1 MNYNL
6 STQKFFKDLKL
17 VNTMSKRNII
27 ILFLSFLVSS
37 FFDILGLS
45 LIGPYT
51 EYFFFDEVN
60 RDNYLIKLIS
70 LISNN
75 QNDIFLYSTMFLI
88 IIFISKAFFGFYVVK
103 KIIYFSNIEQ
113 AKLITKLSIN
123 ILSKNKKN
131 ASSAE
136 VINNFLYNIRIFTDQ
151 TLITT
156 LRLCSEMVVVIA
168 ILSYLFISYFLVSV
182 LIFMSMFIAI
192 FTYIFLIQK
201 KLIKF
206 GKVATVSSHKVIQET
221 VNIMSGIK
229 DIIIYSKEKFFRNQ
243 IKNNTYNQMI
253 NSANATTYAVLPKY
267 FYDGFF
273 ISIFILILY
282 FGSATLTKNEV
293 IVYISVMGLATYRLL
308 PCLFQISLC
317 ISNLKFS
324 KSHFQ
329 SIVRLTNDLNKENE
343 LEKNF
348 KSEKKYTN
356 IESLNLLN
364 INFKY
369 QNETNKKSIFEN
381 FNINLN
387 KGEKVYLHGNSGK
400 GKTTIANIIC
410 GFDKFENGKYIV
422 NNDNIL
428 NIKKFAKENIAYC
441 SQNPFITQGSIID
454 NITMFE
460 ENINNEKLEFAVEAS
475 CFKEVLKKKNIS
487 LNHEISDLGE
497 NFSGGE
503 KQRIQIARSLYFD
516 KKIIIFDETTS
527 AIEIDLERKILE
539 NLSLYLNDK
548 IFLFIS
554 HRKSNLEFFDRI
566 IDL

>member
-206 GKVATVSSHKVIQET
+206 GKVATVSSHKIIQET

-369 QNETNKKSIFEN
+369 QNETNKKIIFKN

>member
-206 GKVATVSSHKVIQET
+206 GKVATVSSHKIIQET

-253 NSANATTYAVLPKY
+253 NSQMQPHMQ
-267 FYDGFF
+267 FY
-273 ISIFILILY
+273 
-282 FGSATLTKNEV
+282 
-293 IVYISVMGLATYRLL
+293 
-308 PCLFQISLC
+308 
-317 ISNLKFS
+317 
-324 KSHFQ
+324 Q
-329 SIVRLTNDLNKENE
+329 SIL
-343 LEKNF
+343 
-348 KSEKKYTN
+348 
-356 IESLNLLN
+356 
-364 INFKY
+364 
-369 QNETNKKSIFEN
+369 
-381 FNINLN
+381 
-387 KGEKVYLHGNSGK
+387 
-400 GKTTIANIIC
+400 
-410 GFDKFENGKYIV
+410 
-422 NNDNIL
+422 
-428 NIKKFAKENIAYC
+428 
-441 SQNPFITQGSIID
+441 
-454 NITMFE
+454 
-460 ENINNEKLEFAVEAS
+460 
-475 CFKEVLKKKNIS
+475 
-487 LNHEISDLGE
+487 
-497 NFSGGE
+497 
-503 KQRIQIARSLYFD
+503 
-516 KKIIIFDETTS
+516 
-527 AIEIDLERKILE
+527 
-539 NLSLYLNDK
+539 
-548 IFLFIS
+548 
-554 HRKSNLEFFDRI
+554 
-566 IDL
+566 

>member
-1 MNYNL
+1 
-6 STQKFFKDLKL
+6 
-17 VNTMSKRNII
+17 
-27 ILFLSFLVSS
+27 
-37 FFDILGLS
+37 
-45 LIGPYT
+45 
-51 EYFFFDEVN
+51 
-60 RDNYLIKLIS
+60 
-70 LISNN
+70 
-75 QNDIFLYSTMFLI
+75 
-88 IIFISKAFFGFYVVK
+88 
-103 KIIYFSNIEQ
+103 
-113 AKLITKLSIN
+113 
-123 ILSKNKKN
+123 
-131 ASSAE
+131 
-136 VINNFLYNIRIFTDQ
+136 
-151 TLITT
+151 
-156 LRLCSEMVVVIA
+156 
-168 ILSYLFISYFLVSV
+168 
-182 LIFMSMFIAI
+182 MSMFIAI

-206 GKVATVSSHKVIQET
+206 GKVATVSSHKIIQET

-475 CFKEVLKKKNIS
+475 CFKEVLKKNIS